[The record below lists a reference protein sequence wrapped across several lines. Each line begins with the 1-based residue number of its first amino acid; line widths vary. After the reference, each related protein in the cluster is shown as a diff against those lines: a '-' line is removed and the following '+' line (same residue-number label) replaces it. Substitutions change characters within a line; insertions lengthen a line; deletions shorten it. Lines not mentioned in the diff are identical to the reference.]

1 MFEAV
6 VQEIV
11 HNQIEAGS
19 IDESDKEVYLY
30 GYQML
35 IEFCINI
42 LVSVLIAFVFQAFVE
57 VIIFTIAFLL
67 IRGYVGGYHAKT
79 SLGCFC
85 WSASIL
91 IGSVV
96 MVKIV
101 SVQEVWQWFFLLEI
115 MAMPCVFKCSPIP
128 TANKPITDNE
138 RINFK
143 KKVKQIYILEL
154 IVELLLVLL
163 GLREYALS
171 ILAVHVVLFVMV
183 IAEFLQKNENKVG
196 GIV

>member
-6 VQEIV
+6 VQKIV
-11 HNQIEAGS
+11 DNQIEAGS
-19 IDESDKEVYLY
+19 IKESEQSIYLY

-42 LVSVLIAFVFQAFVE
+42 VVSVLIAIVFQAFGS
-57 VIIFTIAFLL
+57 VITFTLAFLL

-91 IGSVV
+91 IVSVV
-96 MVKIV
+96 MVKFIGE
-101 SVQEVWQWFFLLEI
+101 QEIWQWFFLLEVI
-115 MAMPCVFKCSPIP
+115 VMPCVFKGSPIP

-138 RINFK
+138 RIHFN
-143 KKVKQIYILEL
+143 KKVKQIYFLEL
-154 IVELLLVLL
+154 VIELLLVLL

-171 ILAVHVVLFVMV
+171 ILAVHVVLFAMV
-183 IAEFLQKNENKVG
+183 IAEFLQKIGNK
-196 GIV
+196 

>member
-6 VQEIV
+6 VQKIV

-19 IDESDKEVYLY
+19 IEESEKEVYLY

-42 LVSVLIAFVFQAFVE
+42 FVSVLIAFTFRAFVE
-57 VIIFTIAFLL
+57 VIIFTITFLL

-101 SVQEVWQWFFLLEI
+101 GGQEWWQWLFLLESI
-115 MAMPCVFKCSPIP
+115 AMPCVFKESPVP

-138 RINFK
+138 RIHFK
-143 KKVKQIYILEL
+143 KMVKQIYILEL
-154 IVELLLVLL
+154 AVELLLLLL

-171 ILAVHVVLFVMV
+171 ILAVHVVLFIMV
-183 IAEFLQKNENKVG
+183 IAEFLQKNENK
-196 GIV
+196 

>member
-6 VQEIV
+6 VQKIV

-19 IDESDKEVYLY
+19 IEESEKEVYLY

-42 LVSVLIAFVFQAFVE
+42 FVSVLIAFTFRAFVE
-57 VIIFTIAFLL
+57 VIIFTITFLL

-85 WSASIL
+85 WSACIL
-91 IGSVV
+91 
-96 MVKIV
+96 IV
-101 SVQEVWQWFFLLEI
+101 SVTMVKFVGVQEIWQWFFLLEVI
-115 MAMPCVFKCSPIP
+115 AMPCIFKGSPIP
-128 TANKPITDNE
+128 TENKPITDNE
-138 RINFK
+138 RIHFK

-154 IVELLLVLL
+154 VVEVLLVLC
-163 GLREYALS
+163 GLKEYALS
-171 ILAVHVVLFVMV
+171 ILAVHVVLLVMV
-183 IAEFLQKNENKVG
+183 IAEFLQKNENK
-196 GIV
+196 

>member
-138 RINFK
+138 RIHFK

-154 IVELLLVLL
+154 IVELLLVLC
-163 GLREYALS
+163 GLKEYALS
-171 ILAVHVVLFVMV
+171 ILVVHVVLLIMV
-183 IAEFLQKNENKVG
+183 IGDCFCKS
-196 GIV
+196 